1 MLPKGEVAR
10 GTSGEQLLEMLP
22 VRLGELYVAGS
33 LALSTKSAKV
43 VIRPTETHT
52 AVLG

>member
-1 MLPKGEVAR
+1 MLPKGEVAC
-10 GTSGEQLLEMLP
+10 GTSGEHLVEMPP